1 MNRLRAATASVALV
15 SLLTSTTGCAQLMQL
30 GSLASSANGARGQG
44 ATPSSRSSTKTSA
57 ESWAA
62 MKKRAETDLEQCE
75 KKTEEANAKLAEV
88 VAKFEGKGN
97 DAMGKPLPHINAVV
111 AKLAKEKVTFS
122 IEDKGAPTR
131 PMLFLK
137 DSLMDE
143 GMKIQGAPQAKMMAF
158 AKRSQAVQPSVNALR
173 DQVMSVNAA
182 VGVAS
187 ESMMSCS
194 LAAKG
199 YSTTLG
205 AMENGGEQA
214 PEDVFAVYAKLLQ
227 ANKRSEAV
235 IAASVALLAAAQAGA
250 AGKNPKA
257 TDTLLDGV
265 KTLKDNP
272 ETVSPELAKQVYKA
286 AGQALVDGC
295 QANLDKYYSEHPEA
309 KKPAGPSPCSK
320 EGLAADRE
328 KRAGGPGSAAAAG
341 GGAKGG
347 DLDESIRRLLPK
359 DTPLGDAA
367 DAFLA
372 LKKGDYIG
380 GLKSSLKLVGK
391 NVPFGGAVTSVLGLL
406 G

>member
-1 MNRLRAATASVALV
+1 MSRTRALVVSVALV
-15 SLLTSTTGCAQLMQL
+15 SLASSTTGCAQLMQL
-30 GSLASSANGARGQG
+30 GSLASSASAAGGSGSPGSTKPAG
-44 ATPSSRSSTKTSA
+44 RSSSEA
-57 ESWAA
+57 WAGL
-62 MKKRAETDLEQCE
+62 KQRAEKDLELCE
-75 KKTEEANAKLAEV
+75 KQNDEANAKLAEV

-131 PMLFLK
+131 PMLMLK
-137 DSLMDE
+137 DSLMEE

-158 AKRSQAVQPSVNALR
+158 AKRSQAVQPSVSALR

-182 VGVAS
+182 VGAAS
-187 ESMMSCS
+187 DSMSTCS
-194 LAAKG
+194 TTAKV
-199 YSTTLG
+199 YATTLG
-205 AMENGGEQA
+205 AMENGGEQPPA
-214 PEDVFAVYAKLLQ
+214 EVFAVYAKLLQ

-235 IAASVALLAAAQAGA
+235 IAASVALLSAAQAGA

-257 TDTLLDGV
+257 TEVLLDGV

-295 QANLDKYYSEHPEA
+295 QAQLDKYYTDHPEA

-320 EGLAADRE
+320 EGLAADRD
-328 KRAGGPGSAAAAG
+328 RRSGGPGSAAAASN
-341 GGAKGG
+341 GAKGG
-347 DLDESIRRLLPK
+347 EIDESIRRLLPK

-372 LKKGDYIG
+372 LKKGDYVG

-391 NVPFGGAVTSVLGLL
+391 NVPFGGAVSSVLGLL

>member
-1 MNRLRAATASVALV
+1 MNRLRSVAASVALV
-15 SLLTSTTGCAQLMQL
+15 SLVTSTTGCAQLMQL
-30 GSLASSANGARGQG
+30 GSLASAANGAPNQG
-44 ATPSSRSSTKTSA
+44 ATPSSRPSTKTSA

-62 MKKRAETDLEQCE
+62 LKKRAETDLEQCE
-75 KKTEEANAKLAEV
+75 KKTVEANTKLAEV

-97 DAMGKPLPHINAVV
+97 DAMGKPLPHINTVV
-111 AKLAKEKVTFS
+111 AKLAKEKVSFS

-182 VGVAS
+182 VGVAA

-257 TDTLLDGV
+257 TDVLLDGV
-265 KTLKDNP
+265 KSLKDNP
-272 ETVSPELAKQVYKA
+272 ETVTPELAKQVYKA

-295 QANLDKYYSEHPEA
+295 QANLDKYYADHPEA

-328 KRAGGPGSAAAAG
+328 KRAAGPGAATNG

-347 DLDESIRRLLPK
+347 DIDEAVRRLLPK

-372 LKKGDYIG
+372 LKKGDYVG

-391 NVPFGGAVTSVLGLL
+391 NMPFGGAVSSVLGLL